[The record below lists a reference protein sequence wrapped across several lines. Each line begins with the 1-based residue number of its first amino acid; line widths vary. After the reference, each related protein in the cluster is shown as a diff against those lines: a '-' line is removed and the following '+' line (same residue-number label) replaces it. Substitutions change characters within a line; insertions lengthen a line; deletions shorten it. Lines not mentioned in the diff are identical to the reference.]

1 MSRLILWTLCS
12 NKMPGH
18 QLISQNIKCMLL
30 VAGCYWVRLA
40 KQNVWQKVCIF
51 LVSTQSQRY
60 PKTQFHFGQSSTLL
74 DEDIPQTQKHH
85 LGSSSIVI
93 TTSQCKFVKMWM
105 LISRSV
111 VLRYQNSSSTAEK
124 HLSYLDKNYDIF
136 QMTRF
141 NPTMIFFKLTD

>member
-1 MSRLILWTLCS
+1 
-12 NKMPGH
+12 
-18 QLISQNIKCMLL
+18 
-30 VAGCYWVRLA
+30 
-40 KQNVWQKVCIF
+40 
-51 LVSTQSQRY
+51 
-60 PKTQFHFGQSSTLL
+60 
-74 DEDIPQTQKHH
+74 
-85 LGSSSIVI
+85 
-93 TTSQCKFVKMWM
+93 MWM